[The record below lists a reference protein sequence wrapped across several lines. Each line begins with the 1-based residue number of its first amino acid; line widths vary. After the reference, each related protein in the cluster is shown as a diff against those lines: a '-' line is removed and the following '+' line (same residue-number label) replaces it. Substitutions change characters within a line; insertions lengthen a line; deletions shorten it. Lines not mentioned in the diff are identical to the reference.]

1 MIVVM
6 LRLNY
11 LRYLKFALVGGTNFL
26 LELGIFNFIVI
37 ALHWNSEWGKIIG
50 ATVTTILAYFANK
63 HWVFKT
69 HEEATLHISKETL
82 TFAAVNLACL
92 VSSVLLYAWLIR
104 LDFVVHLFDNAGGN
118 QTLRLNFMNCVTIV
132 AISVARYLSYKHWV
146 FPHAK

>member
-6 LRLNY
+6 LRFNY

-50 ATVTTILAYFANK
+50 ATVTTILAYF
-63 HWVFKT
+63 
-69 HEEATLHISKETL
+69 
-82 TFAAVNLACL
+82 
-92 VSSVLLYAWLIR
+92 
-104 LDFVVHLFDNAGGN
+104 VVHLFDNAGWN